1 MRLGFLNLKK
11 ISEGRCL
18 RTGFAANTRIY
29 AQERGKERK
38 LEKAE

>member
-1 MRLGFLNLKK
+1 MKLGFLNLKK

-18 RTGFAANTRIY
+18 RTGFAVNIY
-29 AQERGKERK
+29 PQESGKERK